1 MARMLRDILNLSM
14 FDSETMPRKGSQL
27 PTPVNLAMRKIEN
40 EEVLRDIFDFQ
51 LDFGQGPLFR
61 ELNSLSAGY
70 SLPI

>member
-14 FDSETMPRKGSQL
+14 FDSETMPRNGSQL

-51 LDFGQGPLFR
+51 L
-61 ELNSLSAGY
+61 
-70 SLPI
+70 